1 MDAWWGEE
9 RRRRAVRARVV
20 RGLRALGRTRGQE
33 RKRLRDAMAD
43 VVVGAQVAAAEG
55 GRRKTARL
63 GGEVAGTRAGGVHQ
77 VGAYAQRKRRR
88 GVPVEWE
95 AGDAKRSRTAGVAQR
110 RDADGARRKADG
122 TLDRRCRA
130 NRGGTPPPGGG
141 HGAGD
146 GQGGGGGGGGG
157 GVAPP
162 LPTPPPLPL
171 PPWQV

>member
-1 MDAWWGEE
+1 
-9 RRRRAVRARVV
+9 
-20 RGLRALGRTRGQE
+20 
-33 RKRLRDAMAD
+33 MAD
-43 VVVGAQVAAAEG
+43 AVVGAQAAAAEG

-63 GGEVAGTRAGGVHQ
+63 GGEIHR
-77 VGAYAQRKRRR
+77 VGAYAQHERRR

-130 NRGGTPPPGGG
+130 NRGGAPPPGGG

-162 LPTPPPLPL
+162 LPTPHHHSISLIY
-171 PPWQV
+171 Q